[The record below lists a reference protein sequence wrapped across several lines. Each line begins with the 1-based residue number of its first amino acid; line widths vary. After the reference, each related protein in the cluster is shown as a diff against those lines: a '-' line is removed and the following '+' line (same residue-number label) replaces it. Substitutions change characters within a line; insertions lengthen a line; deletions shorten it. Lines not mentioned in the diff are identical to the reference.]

1 MATAQELK
9 NAKELG
15 RLLQSARQREGMS
28 LASLSKLTGIS
39 TARLVALEDG
49 NFYFFIN
56 NGEEMNDVAVVYAL
70 ALAIEIPEHLRANQS
85 STTAAKTDV
94 FIPYFL
100 RKKN

>member
-1 MATAQELK
+1 
-9 NAKELG
+9 
-15 RLLQSARQREGMS
+15 
-28 LASLSKLTGIS
+28 
-39 TARLVALEDG
+39 
-49 NFYFFIN
+49 
-56 NGEEMNDVAVVYAL
+56 MNDVAVVYAL